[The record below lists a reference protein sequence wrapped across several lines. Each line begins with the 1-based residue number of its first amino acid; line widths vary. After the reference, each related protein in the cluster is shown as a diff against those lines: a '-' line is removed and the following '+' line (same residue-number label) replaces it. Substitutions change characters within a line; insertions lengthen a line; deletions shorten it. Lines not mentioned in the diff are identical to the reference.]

1 MHILNYDIPVNALVI
16 SKGLYWLCE
25 VNLRSL
31 KLSGNKKSAIWP
43 LKVSFRLRS
52 QAKNLNYVRLQ
63 GKQIL
68 TEFCK
73 YLYCYER
80 LEYLIRASGGILE
93 GSGREK
99 KINVSTFVC
108 LEARCGST
116 LEFGHLTCLSHEW
129 WQLQE
134 SPPDGAFALSKK
146 HLHEIHATGQM
157 PLVVKG
163 ASVLWGWQTPALVI
177 HKCIVGGVKLLT
189 RAHNFF

>member
-1 MHILNYDIPVNALVI
+1 MCDRDHMWFTKPKVFFYLAFYRKDLP
-16 SKGLYWLCE
+16 SPGLD
-25 VNLRSL
+25 RSL
-31 KLSGNKKSAIWP
+31 KLSGNKESAIWP

-73 YLYCYER
+73 YLYCYKR

-93 GSGREK
+93 GLGREK

-108 LEARCGST
+108 FEHIGICSP
-116 LEFGHLTCLSHEW
+116 HLPQPWTVTVPGKSSRMVHLLSV
-129 WQLQE
+129 
-134 SPPDGAFALSKK
+134 KK
-146 HLHEIHATGQM
+146 HRHEIHATGKM

-163 ASVLWGWQTPALVI
+163 APVLWDWQTPALVI
-177 HKCIVGGVKLLT
+177 DTCIVGGVKLIT